1 MIRNNFKNILT
12 YANSVYQ
19 IFKQINSFERKNLK
33 TDIKAPT
40 AIKSIFVGVMC
51 QNSSIN
57 EIMETTHEVE
67 TFKKIYS
74 PKEKIPKTHGLRDC
88 LIDTPYQ
95 QMRQVN
101 KNFIQTLKD
110 NKVFRKNDIDGL
122 GVLAI
127 DATEVFETNKY
138 IKGLPERN
146 HKDGRKSCY
155 HKTFGIMQIG
165 EKNQIMIRMEELKAT
180 EVEEIKE
187 RLVNEEGLEIDKITD
202 TRMKSEG
209 EITVLKRVFP
219 EIEKEIGMVIDVI
232 VGDALFSN
240 APVLNFIKSFGKD
253 AVTRFKD
260 ERREIYKD
268 AEGLFKNREP
278 ELNMELVEITT
289 TIKTKYSKKSKKKN
303 KTKTRKEQIYRK
315 ETANQIGEE
324 KIIST
329 RTTHK
334 KNVTRETVVKE
345 KILKKIEVWSD
356 LFDLKGY
363 EYGKIRFVKYLEND
377 GKETQTIC
385 VLTTLLNHK
394 LDTILKIMHKRWLI
408 ENNGFRVLKTRYNL
422 NHCYVGEIN
431 AIRLIIEII
440 MLVYNIM
447 QMYINV
453 RTKNYRES
461 RMTRK
466 ILKKIFENEIS
477 NDNEIYVLMCNFKE

>member
-19 IFKQINSFERKNLK
+19 IFKQINSFKRKNLK

-57 EIMETTHEVE
+57 EIMETTHEVK
-67 TFKKIYS
+67 TFRNIYS
-74 PKEKIPKTHGLRDC
+74 PKEIIPKTHGLRDC
-88 LIDTPYQ
+88 LMDTPYE
-95 QMRQVN
+95 QMRLVN
-101 KNFIQTLKD
+101 KNFIQTLKK
-110 NKVFRKNDIDGL
+110 NKVFIKNDIDKL
-122 GVLAI
+122 RIFAF
-127 DATEVFETNKY
+127 DATEVFETNKH
-138 IKGLPERN
+138 IEGLPERK
-146 HKDGRKSCY
+146 HRDGRKSCY

-180 EVEEIKE
+180 EVEEIRE

-219 EIEKEIGMVIDVI
+219 EIEKEIGMEIDVV

-240 APVLNFIKSFGKD
+240 APVLNFIKSLGKD

-268 AEGLFKNREP
+268 AEGLFQNRKP
-278 ELNMELVEITT
+278 DLNIELVEIIT
-289 TIKTKYSKKSKKKN
+289 TIKTQYSKKSKKKN

-315 ETANQIGEE
+315 VTENPINE
-324 KIIST
+324 KRIIST
-329 RTTHK
+329 KTTHK
-334 KNVTRETVVKE
+334 KNSLTETIVKE
-345 KILKKIEVWSD
+345 KVLKKIEIWSD
-356 LFDLKGY
+356 LFGLNGY
-363 EYGKIRFVKYLEND
+363 DYGKVRFVKYLEND
-377 GKETQTIC
+377 GEKVQTIC

-477 NDNEIYVLMCNFKE
+477 NDREIYVLMCNFKE